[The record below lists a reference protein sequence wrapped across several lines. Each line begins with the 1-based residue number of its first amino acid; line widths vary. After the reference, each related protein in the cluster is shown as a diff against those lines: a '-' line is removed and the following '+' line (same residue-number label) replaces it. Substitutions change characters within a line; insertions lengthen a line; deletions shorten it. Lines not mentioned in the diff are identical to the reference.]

1 MILSLWFP
9 FGNRTYSDHCQKSL
23 EKVFLFHTCLSSPS
37 FWSKHPRS
45 DIVITP
51 SPCAMTQ
58 KYCILLLQTYCSVRE
73 HITYTIEILFHV
85 VFGETTALAGWII
98 LWAVSYWWKFLGRQL
113 LKRDVSLTVVSLLW
127 FFPVMVVLKDSSK
140 KETAYSSG
148 MRNEKKNQ
156 KMKAALTFLI
166 TTFGLSKI
174 LTVRHG
180 NNTASELC

>member
-1 MILSLWFP
+1 
-9 FGNRTYSDHCQKSL
+9 
-23 EKVFLFHTCLSSPS
+23 
-37 FWSKHPRS
+37 
-45 DIVITP
+45 
-51 SPCAMTQ
+51 
-58 KYCILLLQTYCSVRE
+58 
-73 HITYTIEILFHV
+73 
-85 VFGETTALAGWII
+85 
-98 LWAVSYWWKFLGRQL
+98 
-113 LKRDVSLTVVSLLW
+113 
-127 FFPVMVVLKDSSK
+127 MVVLKDSSK